1 MVLQVKQKGE
11 LRGTCKGDGVA
22 DSGEGKDAGL
32 KSVDA
37 PGVRVGN
44 LRAESRCI
52 VRLKVLELGGPY
64 LTKAAVMLRIIMS
77 VNRSSTCKR

>member
-1 MVLQVKQKGE
+1 MTHKGE
-11 LRGTCKGDGVA
+11 WRGTCEGDGVA

-32 KSVDA
+32 KGVDA
-37 PGVRVGN
+37 PGMWVGN
-44 LRAESRCI
+44 SREESRFI

-77 VNRSSTCKR
+77 VNRSSTCNR